1 MVLSL
6 GHNKKRKKEIIMA
19 EEKRELT
26 EEELEFSLKADRAN
40 AFMKKLD
47 IPFITLT
54 FSEHTHNL
62 SVKATEKHFAI
73 AIDSLLEEVIK
84 NLDPQEDIMK
94 ILLFM
99 GMLKGNMDKLD
110 ALLPT
115 LGESDED

>member
-1 MVLSL
+1 MS
-6 GHNKKRKKEIIMA
+6 
-19 EEKRELT
+19 EEKKVQT
-26 EEELEFSLKADRAN
+26 EEELEFQLKSGRAN
-40 AFMKKLD
+40 EFMRKLD
-47 IPFITLT
+47 IPFITIT
-54 FSEHTHNL
+54 FSEDKHNV
-62 SVKATEKHFAI
+62 SVNASEKHFAI
-73 AIDSLLEEVIK
+73 AVDSLLEEIIN